1 MGRGVQREGT
11 KCVHVLEM
19 GSELMNRTFSGRGG
33 GPDDLC
39 VRIQTEQEARV
50 W

>member
-1 MGRGVQREGT
+1 MHA
-11 KCVHVLEM
+11 CVCLGDGIRVNEPL
-19 GSELMNRTFSGRGG
+19 NRTFSGRGG

-39 VRIQTEQEARV
+39 SVFVRIHTEQEARV